1 MLRVVNAHALALTTQ
16 SLIPVSE
23 FTGLK
28 PQDALTSSP
37 PELGIRSM
45 GKTGLRS
52 SYKVSING
60 RTEVRKNVR
69 ALLVKSAVPDALWG
83 RSREEGRVPLP
94 EEPEAI
100 TLQAWAG
107 LRISFDPIHP
117 QGALPAMA
125 IEKFAYETFDKPI
138 PWDDQL
144 KVAETIAAN
153 ERKEIWTVM
162 DDVST
167 PRRNAVLAVLARES
181 PFDLNRV
188 NLDGLGKARESYF
201 QANPEICRL
210 GEAFV

>member
-60 RTEVRKNVR
+60 RTEVRKNMR
-69 ALLVKSAVPDALWG
+69 ASLVKTAVPDALWG
-83 RSREEGRVPLP
+83 KSREEGRVPLP
-94 EEPEAI
+94 EAPKAI
-100 TLQAWAG
+100 TLRAWAG

-162 DDVST
+162 DDVSS

-181 PFDLNRV
+181 PFDLNKV
-188 NLDGLGKARESYF
+188 NLDELAEARESYF
-201 QANPEICRL
+201 QADPEICRL